1 MILDKNNKVRFI
13 LNGKQY
19 CIRLIFCDYYMDSMP
34 IFYSEDVHKITIA
47 KLTDGSVLVIS
58 NKTFSKDSITAQ
70 FEIEL
75 WHSLLKVHYPE
86 SSNSL
91 LDLYCATWFGFKN
104 TIEFMRDNKSEDIE
118 KRENTLNDYLHENN
132 ELNIPSKE
140 SVVSLIKFV
149 EINDI
154 GAIAWKN

>member
-19 CIRLIFCDYYMDSMP
+19 CIRLIFCGYYMESMP

-58 NKTFSKDSITAQ
+58 DKTFSNDSITKS

-75 WHSLLKVHYPE
+75 WHSLLKVHYPDC
-86 SSNSL
+86 SNSL
-91 LDLYCATWFGFKN
+91 LDLYCATWFGFKD
-104 TIEFMRDNKSEDIE
+104 TLEFMQNNKSEDIE
-118 KRENTLNDYLHENN
+118 KRENTLSDYLNEDS

-140 SVVSLIKFV
+140 SVLELINFV
-149 EINDI
+149 KINDI
-154 GAIAWKN
+154 GAIA